1 MTALEMD
8 EMRIVIDLLAD
19 AIIRVITETR
29 EPANTDGTISFKR
42 RPRRTKAQIAAD
54 EAAEAGD
61 MPPMEP
67 TIVAPAPAPAPTP
80 APTPVKAAVAAPVA
94 PAAPPAPP
102 AAASVDYT
110 ALRAGLIAAVRASL
124 VVNGEDETI
133 TRLGYANISSVPNE
147 ELASVTAR
155 VSA

>member
-80 APTPVKAAVAAPVA
+80 APTPAKAAVAAPV
-94 PAAPPAPP
+94 APPAPP

-155 VSA
+155 VAA

>member
-1 MTALEMD
+1 MTALEIE

-19 AIIRVITETR
+19 AVIRVITETR

-80 APTPVKAAVAAPVA
+80 APTPAKAAVAAPV
-94 PAAPPAPP
+94 APPAPP

-124 VVNGEDETI
+124 VVNGEDETV

>member
-80 APTPVKAAVAAPVA
+80 APTPAKAAVAAPV
-94 PAAPPAPP
+94 APPAPP